1 MSILTKLVI
10 PSSCNSFSEMA
21 DYLVEYNIALTQDTL
36 VNMTSCVL
44 ESFFNEDAS
53 NKRDGI
59 IYFDEI
65 TESINKSKDAAIKF
79 FDKVEEK
86 FKKEVETNKSIYKL
100 NKRMVNNIKPNQVF
114 RSIHSFDM
122 LENIR
127 PAENCMKFLKEVCNK
142 FEEQN
147 SDKSAC
153 KKIAQEMHGK
163 LFTEISGLES
173 DHLGD
178 IDSSYKEY
186 IIGKKIKID
195 KNWLDMNYD
204 EVKSVVISGHIL
216 DILKEMKSAEMNIYN
231 NALQA
236 LENMDK
242 ELGNSIH
249 VDYYSLIMN
258 CLNTMHKCNGIIL
271 DVHHR
276 KMIEYKGIVTSLNIR
291 STNETVESEGS
302 ADYQDGKFDST
313 PQELAKTA
321 SQNQVSEPTNTSSA
335 PIPVAEGAKNFLK
348 KLGSE
353 AGIAAGAGAAGVV
366 GTYLASKAVNKVDEL
381 LEKRKRKKEEDN
393 KSEEKH

>member
-1 MSILTKLVI
+1 MSVLTKVLI

-21 DYLVEYNIALTQDTL
+21 DYLVEYNTTLAQDTL
-36 VNMTSCVL
+36 VNMTRSVM
-44 ESFFNEDAS
+44 ESFLNEDAS
-53 NKRDGI
+53 NKRDGV
-59 IYFDEI
+59 IYFNEI
-65 TESINKSKDAAIKF
+65 IESINKSKDASIAF
-79 FDKVEEK
+79 FDKIEEK
-86 FKKEVETNKSIYKL
+86 FKKEVETNKSTYKL
-100 NKRMVNNIKPNQVF
+100 NKRMINNIKPNQVF

-127 PAENCMKFLKEVCNK
+127 PVENCIKFLKEICNK
-142 FEEQN
+142 FKEYN
-147 SDKSAC
+147 YDKSKC
-153 KKIAQEMHGK
+153 KKIVQEMHGK

-173 DHLGD
+173 DHIGD
-178 IDSSYKEY
+178 IDCSYKEY
-186 IIGKKIKID
+186 LIGKKIKID
-195 KNWLDMNYD
+195 KNWLEMNYN
-204 EVKSVVISGHIL
+204 EVKSIVISGHIL
-216 DILKEMKSAEMNIYN
+216 DILKEMKSAEMDIYN
-231 NALQA
+231 NALFTI
-236 LENMDK
+236 ENMDK

-271 DVHHR
+271 DVYHR

-291 STNETVESEGS
+291 STNENTESEGT

-321 SQNQVSEPTNTSSA
+321 SQNQVSEPTNSSST
-335 PIPVAEGAKNFLK
+335 PIPVAEGAKDFLK

-366 GTYLASKAVNKVDEL
+366 GTYLASKAVNKVDEM
-381 LEKRKRKKEEDN
+381 LEKRKHKKEEDN